1 MDVKTTLETAQ
12 DIVLNKRDQQ
22 YGTNSRVTMHERIA
36 RVWSGILNTEVS
48 GLQVALCMT
57 GMKLI
62 RAENAPSVE
71 DSFVDACGYA
81 AIAAEIAGLLTHSN
95 DTRIETV
102 RYGGGHV

>member
-22 YGTNSRVTMHERIA
+22 YGANSRVTMHERIA
-36 RVWSGILNTEVS
+36 RVWSAILGTEVT
-48 GLQVALCMT
+48 GLQVALCMA

-62 RAENAPSVE
+62 RAENAPGVE

-81 AIAAEIAGLLTHSN
+81 AIAAEIAGLQATTEVS
-95 DTRIETV
+95 TIETV
-102 RYGGGHV
+102 RYGG